1 LHRCLVPE
9 LQGEPE
15 EVAAKKALEAYAQT
29 HKPVL
34 VEDTSLCFNAYKGLP
49 GPYIKW
55 FLKNVGPEGLAKMVE
70 PFPDKT
76 AYAMCIIAYMSPD
89 LEKPQLFVGKTP
101 GRIVEPRGS
110 RDFGWDPVFQPEGYD
125 QTYAEL
131 PKEIKNKI
139 SHRFRAIQAMR
150 DFFHKQ

>member
-1 LHRCLVPE
+1 
-9 LQGEPE
+9 
-15 EVAAKKALEAYAQT
+15 
-29 HKPVL
+29 
-34 VEDTSLCFNAYKGLP
+34 
-49 GPYIKW
+49 
-55 FLKNVGPEGLAKMVE
+55 
-70 PFPDKT
+70 
-76 AYAMCIIAYMSPD
+76 MCIIAYMSPD

-150 DFFHKQ
+150 DFFHKE